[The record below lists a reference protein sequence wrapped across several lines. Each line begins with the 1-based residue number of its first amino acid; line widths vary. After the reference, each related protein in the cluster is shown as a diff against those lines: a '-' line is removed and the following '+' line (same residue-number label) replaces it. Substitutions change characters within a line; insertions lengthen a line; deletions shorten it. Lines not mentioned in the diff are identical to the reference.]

1 MLKLKDTGWLH
12 GFKKKSSICCP
23 HFWAKNIHRLKVR
36 GWKKIFHAQISENK
50 AGVAMLAS
58 DKIDFKVKIVIRD
71 KDITWW

>member
-12 GFKKKSSICCP
+12 GLKKKSLQYAA

-36 GWKKIFHAQISENK
+36 GWKKIFYAEINENK

-58 DKIDFKVKIVIRD
+58 DKIDFKVKIVLRD
-71 KDITWW
+71 KGIT